1 METHK
6 EVNKI
11 ITEFNE
17 NINSHVFLI
26 ETDNIDLAFN
36 DIKTIIKENISD
48 EISKEQIENETYL
61 ELTIIKPN
69 NKDIGKDE
77 IINLQQK
84 IKTKPILSEN
94 QYYIIYNADLMTLNA
109 ANKLLKTIEEP
120 YDGTIGFLITT
131 NVDLII
137 PTIKSRCE
145 VKSVIYNNKKE
156 EIDSENDK
164 IALKFIELVEEGR
177 LYDWHLYSSEIK
189 DLKEKAIDIA
199 NIVKKYYTSA
209 AKQEKVIKS
218 IEKNNKYDTI
228 VKKSLFLNRFLT
240 KLRINMNSLLL
251 LETLYI
257 NLKKVK

>member
-1 METHK
+1 MEAQK
-6 EVNKI
+6 EVKKI

-17 NINSHVFLI
+17 NINSHVFLV
-26 ETDNIDLAFN
+26 ETDNLELAYK
-36 DIKTIIKENISD
+36 DIKNVIKENIKD
-48 EISKEQIENETYL
+48 KISKEQVENETYL

-69 NKDIGKDE
+69 NKDIGRDE
-77 IINLQQK
+77 ILNLQQK

-94 QYYIIYNADLMTLNA
+94 QYYIIYSADQMTLNA

-145 VKSVIYNNKKE
+145 VKSIIYNTKKQE
-156 EIDSENDK
+156 LNIENDK
-164 IALKFIELVEEGR
+164 IALKLIELVEEGS
-177 LYDWHLYSSEIK
+177 LYDWHEYSASIN
-189 DLKEKAIDIA
+189 DLKDKAVEIA
-199 NIVKKYYTSA
+199 NIVKKYYTDA
-209 AKQEKVIKS
+209 AKQENVIKT